1 MRKKRERVFEADSE
15 RHTVCPEKGRNERI
29 AVRAVKAADSPLFFQ
44 LRTAAANSA
53 YSKLAYG
60 NKAVWEITL
69 ETTGIFNYRPPPRP
83 LILCFPL
90 HSHSHHNPASTIIF
104 PNHKRLSPVLPF
116 DKIITFY
123 SLLFLFCTSWPKR
136 NNFTVPFHLGLSLS
150 EEHSMY
156 PLHFMQWRVQPDPPL
171 SGCYYGDASRAKTKA
186 EQKLSSLR
194 QEPLADLWQPNLA
207 WQRKRERVISLSLSP
222 SVSLICTLKAFIHKQ
237 ILTWRNKLTDTTNRN
252 ERKRINQRLVD
263 GR

>member
-1 MRKKRERVFEADSE
+1 MWLSISWFKPFYNGGTATRVRKKRETGFETVRHSPIQTDSE
-15 RHTVCPEKGRNERI
+15 GHTVCPEKGRNERI

-69 ETTGIFNYRPPPRP
+69 ETTGIFNPPPP
-83 LILCFPL
+83 LDLSSSAFLYTLTVITTLSPLSFSLTIKDSRLCFLLTKP
-90 HSHSHHNPASTIIF
+90 SHFIHRYFFPALVDLREITSLY
-104 PNHKRLSPVLPF
+104 LSL
-116 DKIITFY
+116 I
-123 SLLFLFCTSWPKR
+123 
-136 NNFTVPFHLGLSLS
+136 LGLSLS

-156 PLHFMQWRVQPDPPL
+156 PLHFMRCRVQPDPPL

-194 QEPLADLWQPNLA
+194 QEPLADL
-207 WQRKRERVISLSLSP
+207 
-222 SVSLICTLKAFIHKQ
+222 
-237 ILTWRNKLTDTTNRN
+237 
-252 ERKRINQRLVD
+252 
-263 GR
+263 